1 MYKVL
6 FVCHGNICRSPMAE
20 YIMKF
25 LTKDRK
31 DFYINS
37 KATSTEEI
45 GNDIYPPIKS
55 VLKKNGIP
63 FMTHY
68 ASRIE
73 KKDYDYYDYIIVMDS
88 KNRYNIEKII
98 GQDPNHKIFKLLEF
112 TGESYD
118 ISDPWYTGQF
128 DDCFREIY
136 RGCIGLLKYILN
148 KKE

>member
-1 MYKVL
+1 MYKIL

-25 LTKDRK
+25 LTKDRN
-31 DFYINS
+31 DFYIKS

-55 VLKKNGIP
+55 ILKKHGIP

-73 KKDYDYYDYIIVMDS
+73 KKDYDCYDYIIVMDS
-88 KNRYNIEKII
+88 KNRYNIERII
-98 GQDPNHKIFKLLEF
+98 GQDTNHKVFKLLEF
-112 TGESYD
+112 TGEGYD

-128 DDCFREIY
+128 DDCFSEIY